1 MEAAIRSKADMAR
14 QTKVGMHHCVSLAT
28 RCRTIREGCPLRWHG
43 PGSDARGGCGQGR
56 GGVQY
61 PVAST
66 CARGL
71 GQRTRK
77 TGHKNQTWHPEL
89 RIETRDPDRIWIVC
103 FFHDTDF
110 DHNRSRARK
119 TGATHQLIPPPH
131 TKAHSIINP
140 VPLLPQPSGSKQ
152 QGTWVLLF

>member
-1 MEAAIRSKADMAR
+1 MGKGA
-14 QTKVGMHHCVSLAT
+14 V
-28 RCRTIREGCPLRWHG
+28 
-43 PGSDARGGCGQGR
+43 
-56 GGVQY
+56 VQY

-103 FFHDTDF
+103 FIHDTDF

-119 TGATHQLIPPPH
+119 TGATHQLIRPPH
-131 TKAHSIINP
+131 TKAYSIINP